1 MPIKDLDGQVI
12 GVAMAINKLSVKD
25 EPFDE
30 HDEKVIFPFW

>member
-30 HDEKVIFPFW
+30 HDEKAIFPF